1 MQGDV
6 GIVRDHLVDSERH
19 WREQCKEVSKN
30 VDFLEEVCTLCEHKV
45 KTLEAQNNKLQ
56 ERVRELEELTK
67 RSANLLGT
75 VSELKV
81 TNEWEH
87 TEMMKRLRLFE
98 TKLEKL
104 AKLERRVDELDE
116 KIEDADDRAREGLQ

>member
-1 MQGDV
+1 M
-6 GIVRDHLVDSERH
+6 HLV
-19 WREQCKEVSKN
+19 Q
-30 VDFLEEVCTLCEHKV
+30 HKV
-45 KTLEAQNNKLQ
+45 TTLEAQNNRLQ

-67 RSANLLGT
+67 RSTNLLGT

-104 AKLERRVDELDE
+104 AKLERKVDERDE
-116 KIEDADDRAREGLQ
+116 KIEDADDRARGPAKSRGQAHDGNRRYAPKRVQRSAVI